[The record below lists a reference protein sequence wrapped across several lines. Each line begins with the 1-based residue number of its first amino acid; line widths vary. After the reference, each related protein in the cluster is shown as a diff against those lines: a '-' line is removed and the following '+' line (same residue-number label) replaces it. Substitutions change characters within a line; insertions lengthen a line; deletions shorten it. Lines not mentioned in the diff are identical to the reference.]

1 MAGTLLL
8 VALPPSRVAL
18 VALRGR
24 QPIHPEPLEDSPHPR
39 RADLDVVVALQV
51 HPDLHGPEVVMLAQV
66 DDLFDHVGM
75 SDRRAIQ
82 RCTRP
87 ILEAFETLV
96 FVPAL
101 PARIVS
107 LASVAGGASYP
118 DLARRS
124 RRTAPTGSGGAVVTE
139 VSIQRRS
146 ADPEVLGDIPA
157 GMTVGLHPLGGGDV
171 FALRD
176 LSGPPESDAVGARN
190 GSDQF
195 LSQLGCPPEVA
206 CKLAQAWPG

>member
-8 VALPPSRVAL
+8 VALPPPRVAL
-18 VALRGR
+18 VALRGG
-24 QPIHPEPLEDSPHPR
+24 QAIHIEPLKNSPHPR

-66 DDLFDHVGM
+66 DDLLDHVGM

-101 PARIVS
+101 PPVKD
-107 LASVAGGASYP
+107 VAADP
-118 DLARRS
+118 VVAARRS
-124 RRTAPTGSGGAVVTE
+124 DVAADLFSVLQHSQAPVRPPDQIFLTPHTISHAAP
-139 VSIQRRS
+139 SIRS
-146 ADPEVLGDIPA
+146 PDCQQPQSVLELDVLTMDVGD
-157 GMTVGLHPLGGGDV
+157 G
-171 FALRD
+171 
-176 LSGPPESDAVGARN
+176 
-190 GSDQF
+190 
-195 LSQLGCPPEVA
+195 VA
-206 CKLAQAWPG
+206 